1 MLSNSKSVALLIA
14 AAVSIITTSFLSL
27 VDGVPLG
34 GFVVVFVLAFSSSYI
49 LTYFAVDMFVFGQIE
64 KINKRISKLKA
75 EDFSFIE
82 EDNQSAAG
90 NPLMRINR
98 EILTYAKAKQQEI
111 DQLKK
116 AEYFRREFIADIS
129 HELKTP
135 IFAAQG
141 FVHTL
146 LDGAVKDK
154 NVRNKFLKKA
164 AKSLDGLDRIVQDL
178 LTISQVET
186 GMTKMEMENF
196 NIFELVQEVYDQ
208 FEGKAEK
215 KDIELL
221 FENGCPKD
229 LYVFADRHRIFQVIL
244 NLVSNSIKY
253 RKDEN
258 TFVIINL
265 IEREKKVEIR
275 LKDNGIGISEKHL
288 SRIFERFYRVDK
300 SRSKEKGGTG
310 LGLSIVKHILEAHNT
325 HITVTSQQNV
335 GSEFSFQLEKGYP
348 YNWAKTDQ
356 KESSVNN

>member
-14 AAVSIITTSFLSL
+14 AAVSIITTAFLSL
-27 VDGVPLG
+27 VEGVPWEAFL
-34 GFVVVFVLAFSSSYI
+34 VVLFLSSSSSYI
-49 LTYFAVDMFVFGQIE
+49 LTYFTVDVFIFGQIE
-64 KINKRISKLKA
+64 KINGRISKLKA
-75 EDFSFIE
+75 EDFSFV
-82 EDNQSAAG
+82 EDDAQTPVG

-116 AEYFRREFIADIS
+116 AEYFRKEFIADVS

-186 GMTKMEMENF
+186 GVTKMEMENF
-196 NIFELVQEVYDQ
+196 NIAELVQEVYDQ

-215 KDIELL
+215 KDIDLQ
-221 FENGCPKD
+221 FAKGCPMD
-229 LYVFADRHRIFQVIL
+229 LHVFADRHKIFQVIL

-253 RKDEN
+253 RKDDR
-258 TFVIINL
+258 TFVITNL
-265 IEREKKVEIR
+265 IEHEKDVELR

-300 SRSKEKGGTG
+300 SRSREKGGTG

-325 HITVTSQQNV
+325 HISVTSQQNV

-348 YNWAKTDQ
+348 YNWARSDLKD
-356 KESSVNN
+356 

>member
-1 MLSNSKSVALLIA
+1 MLSKSKSVALLIA

-27 VDGVPLG
+27 VDGVPIG
-34 GFVVVFVLAFSSSYI
+34 GLIVVFVLSFSSSYI
-49 LTYFAVDMFVFGQIE
+49 LTYFTVDVFIFGQIE
-64 KINKRISKLKA
+64 KINERISKLKA
-75 EDFSFIE
+75 EDFSFID
-82 EDNQSAAG
+82 EDAQPIKG
-90 NPLMRINR
+90 NPLYRINK
-98 EILTYAKAKQQEI
+98 EILTYAQTKQREI

-116 AEYFRREFIADIS
+116 AESFRREFIADIS

-186 GMTKMEMENF
+186 GVIKMDMENF
-196 NIFELVQEVYDQ
+196 NINNLIQDVFDQ

-221 FENGCPKD
+221 FKDGCPKD
-229 LYVFADRHRIFQVIL
+229 LYVYADRHKIFQVIL

-253 RKDEN
+253 RKDER
-258 TFVIINL
+258 TFVIADL
-265 IEREKKVEIR
+265 IEHDKDVEII
-275 LKDNGIGISEKHL
+275 LSDNGIGISAKHL
-288 SRIFERFYRVDK
+288 NRIFERFYRVDK
-300 SRSKEKGGTG
+300 SRSREKGGTG
-310 LGLSIVKHILEAHNT
+310 LGLSIVKHILEAH
-325 HITVTSQQNV
+325 HSQINVKSKQNE
-335 GSEFSFQLEKGYP
+335 GSEFRFKLPKGQP
-348 YNWAKTDQ
+348 YNWTR
-356 KESSVNN
+356 E